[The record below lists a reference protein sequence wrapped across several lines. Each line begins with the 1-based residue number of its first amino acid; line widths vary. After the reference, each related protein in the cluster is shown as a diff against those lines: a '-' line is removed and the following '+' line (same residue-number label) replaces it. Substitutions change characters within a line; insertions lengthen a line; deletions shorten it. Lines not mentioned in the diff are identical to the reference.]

1 MFLDEAVVEFASGRG
16 GNGAASFHRE
26 KHVPRGGPNGEDG
39 GRGGDVVLVADGHMR
54 TLYDFK
60 LNRKFLAENGVDA
73 VGNKSGR
80 NGKSIEVKV
89 PVGTVVTDTET
100 GDVLVD
106 LSSDGMKYVLCR
118 GGKGGFGNLH
128 YTNSVRQ
135 VPTFA
140 QKGAPGE
147 SVVAKLELKL
157 LADVG
162 LVGLPNA
169 GKSTLISRVSAAK
182 PKIADYPFTTI
193 VPNLG
198 VVSYR
203 DTSFTIADMPGL
215 IEGASQGR
223 GLGHQFLKHVERTR
237 VLVHVVDVYPID
249 ESEPLANYELI
260 EAELKSYSEEIWS
273 RPRLV
278 ALNKI
283 DVLPE
288 EDLKPIVERF
298 SAVGHPVYAISAV
311 SGQGMEPL
319 LAEIVRVLEE
329 NPVPATIPVLM
340 PGKRDEADE
349 FWDVVRDGDR
359 YRVIGKRIERM
370 IAMTNLDN
378 EEAVRYL
385 HRRLKRIG
393 VIEKLRDL
401 GVEEDDTVFI
411 GGMEFNYSDEL

>member
-1 MFLDEAVVEFASGRG
+1 M
-16 GNGAASFHRE
+16 
-26 KHVPRGGPNGEDG
+26 
-39 GRGGDVVLVADGHMR
+39 
-54 TLYDFK
+54 
-60 LNRKFLAENGVDA
+60 
-73 VGNKSGR
+73 
-80 NGKSIEVKV
+80 
-89 PVGTVVTDTET
+89 
-100 GDVLVD
+100 
-106 LSSDGMKYVLCR
+106 
-118 GGKGGFGNLH
+118 
-128 YTNSVRQ
+128 
-135 VPTFA
+135 
-140 QKGAPGE
+140 
-147 SVVAKLELKL
+147 
-157 LADVG
+157 
-162 LVGLPNA
+162 
-169 GKSTLISRVSAAK
+169 
-182 PKIADYPFTTI
+182 
-193 VPNLG
+193 
-198 VVSYR
+198 
-203 DTSFTIADMPGL
+203 
-215 IEGASQGR
+215 
-223 GLGHQFLKHVERTR
+223 GHQFLKHVERTR